1 MSFRNTFVTDFIY
14 GGSNEEVAARTVA
27 LVDVFNAHC
36 SVVDAHINE
45 RGLGYVAGFIKTS
58 NLGVPLSEMELESL
72 VWDLDLATPVPF
84 RITVLQESGAA
95 ITYNIEPRQK
105 S

>member
-27 LVDVFNAHC
+27 LADVFRAHC
-36 SVVDAHINE
+36 SVVDSTINE
-45 RGLGYVAGFIKTS
+45 RGMGYVAGFIKTS
-58 NLGVPLSEMELESL
+58 NLSVLLSEMELEQL
-72 VWDLDLATPVPF
+72 VTDLERATPVPF
-84 RITVLQESGAA
+84 RLTVLQESGAA
-95 ITYNIEPRQK
+95 ITYNIEPRPK